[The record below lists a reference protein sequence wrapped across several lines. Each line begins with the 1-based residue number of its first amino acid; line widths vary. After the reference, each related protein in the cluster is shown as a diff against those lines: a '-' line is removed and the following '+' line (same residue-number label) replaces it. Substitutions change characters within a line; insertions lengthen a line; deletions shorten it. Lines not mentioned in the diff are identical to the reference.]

1 MTSIEQSLEMGLEK
15 SLEFYL
21 RKQYK
26 AFNDADVHA
35 IDEGWGVG
43 YGYRSLMPRAE
54 IPPAMHVQ
62 FTQMFFDMMERYE
75 MTIDELHVKVDG
87 NIGLAWGFHS
97 EDFQVKNQAPEK
109 VKVRFSMT
117 LKQDDRHGWR
127 VLMGHRDIQT
137 FENGMYIAQPV

>member
-1 MTSIEQSLEMGLEK
+1 MNIEQSLED
-15 SLEFYL
+15 YL
-21 RKQYK
+21 RNQYQ
-26 AFNDADVHA
+26 AFNDGDTHA

-43 YGYRSLMPRAE
+43 YGYRSIMPRAE
-54 IPPAMHVQ
+54 IPIDMHVQ

-75 MTIDELHVKVDG
+75 MTLDELHVKVDG

-117 LKQDDRHGWR
+117 LKQDEEHGWR
-127 VLMGHRDIQT
+127 VVMGHRDIQP
-137 FENGMYIAQPV
+137 FENGMYIPKPL

>member
-1 MTSIEQSLEMGLEK
+1 MSIEQSLAD
-15 SLEFYL
+15 YL
-21 RKQYK
+21 RKQYQ
-26 AFNDADVHA
+26 AFNEANVHA

-62 FTQMFFDMMERYE
+62 FTQLFFDMMERYE
-75 MTIDELHVKVDG
+75 MTLDELNVKVDG

-97 EDFQVKNQAPEK
+97 EDFQVKNQPPEK

-117 LKQDDRHGWR
+117 LKQDETHGWR
-127 VLMGHRDIQT
+127 VLMGHRDIQP
-137 FENGMYIAQPV
+137 FVNGMYIANPAQ